1 MGILGVRSEG
11 EELGETGLTDRQTD
25 SAGRVGTRERAPA
38 VIERIRRDDA
48 APHHSDRRGA
58 AVVCEQ

>member
-11 EELGETGLTDRQTD
+11 EEQEETGLTDRQ
-25 SAGRVGTRERAPA
+25 AGRVGTRERAPA

-58 AVVCEQ
+58 AVACEQE